1 MWDSGKI
8 TKDATCK
15 EPGSKTYTCTRCRKT
30 STEEIPVTGHQYTE
44 LRNEIEANCIQEG
57 YTGDVYC
64 TDCGIKISSGKTI
77 PKEPHTWD
85 EGKVTKNATCT
96 EKGIRTFTCEV
107 CRSTRIEEI
116 HATGHVNTITKFS
129 KKHPVNPMVTVAIF
143 FARIV
148 ASC

>member
-30 STEEIPVTGHQYTE
+30 STEEIPATGHQYTE

-64 TDCGIKISSGKTI
+64 TDCGIKISSGMQPVQK
-77 PKEPHTWD
+77 KESEHSLAKYVDPQ
-85 EGKVTKNATCT
+85 E
-96 EKGIRTFTCEV
+96 
-107 CRSTRIEEI
+107 
-116 HATGHVNTITKFS
+116 
-129 KKHPVNPMVTVAIF
+129 
-143 FARIV
+143 
-148 ASC
+148 